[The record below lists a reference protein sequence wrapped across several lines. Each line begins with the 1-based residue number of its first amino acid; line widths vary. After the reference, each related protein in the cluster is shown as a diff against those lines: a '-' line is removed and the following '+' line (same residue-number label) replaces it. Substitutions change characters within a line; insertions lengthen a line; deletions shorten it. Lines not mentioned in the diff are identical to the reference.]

1 MLNQNFDLKIV
12 DFGFAAAVQ
21 GIRGIGRLQTY
32 CGTPQYM
39 APEIHQRKEYSGVS
53 VDIFAAGKILFV
65 MVAGYFPFD
74 QAIPSDPKY
83 NLIASN
89 RADEFWY

>member
-12 DFGFAAAVQ
+12 DFGFTATVQ
-21 GIRGIGRLQTY
+21 GIREICRLQMY
-32 CGTPQYM
+32 CGTSQYM
-39 APEIHQRKEYSGVS
+39 VPEIHQRKEYSGVS
-53 VDIFAAGKILFV
+53 EDIFASGKILFV

-83 NLIASN
+83 YLIASN